1 MTRLE
6 QTRTIRGGY
15 EMKVNDQS
23 LYDKYLTESAIT
35 RLGT

>member
-6 QTRTIRGGY
+6 QTRSIRGGY
-15 EMKVNDQS
+15 EMRVNDQGM
-23 LYDKYLTESAIT
+23 YDQYLTEAAIR